1 MQRLTAA
8 EATAALRHLGF
19 QLQPATLWKWKQR
32 RHLTPG
38 RGYDPAEIADY
49 LHTRARREL
58 ENTSAPMV
66 S

>member
-8 EATAALRHLGF
+8 EAIAALRHLGF

-32 RHLTPG
+32 GHITPG
-38 RGYDPAEIADY
+38 RGYDPHEIAAY
-49 LHTRARREL
+49 LHTRARGEL
-58 ENTSAPMV
+58 ENTRSLVV